1 MWNLIRDEVFRPR
14 EGVRPLDLEVI
25 ELGEDRITLGV
36 IPEIKTY
43 AQVRDEWTRSGLW
56 GLRWEEG

>member
-25 ELGEDRITLGV
+25 ELGEDRITLSL
-36 IPEIKTY
+36 IPEIK
-43 AQVRDEWTRSGLW
+43 AGSSAPGPPVRD
-56 GLRWEEG
+56 